1 MTDWFFWPW
10 LLLLASAFTSATL
23 LPGSSEVVM
32 AGMWWH
38 GFTPILLWAVATF
51 GNVLGSCVNWWL
63 GLQALRFSDRRWF
76 PVKPPQMARA
86 EHWFG
91 RFGTPAL
98 LLSSLPIVGDPL
110 TIVAGV
116 MRMRLPLF
124 MLMVF
129 VAKGGRYA
137 VLLLA
142 ADQLLPMPAA

>member
-63 GLQALRFSDRRWF
+63 GLQALRFSDRPWF

>member
-1 MTDWFFWPW
+1 VSDWFFWPW

-23 LPGSSEVVM
+23 LHGSSEVVM

-63 GLQALRFSDRRWF
+63 GAQALRFSDRPWF

-110 TIVAGV
+110 TIVAGA

-124 MLMVF
+124 VLMMF
-129 VAKGGRYA
+129 IAKGGRYA

-142 ADQLLPMPAA
+142 ADQLLPMPTT

>member
-1 MTDWFFWPW
+1 MTDWFIWPW
-10 LLLLASAFTSATL
+10 LLLLVSAFTSATL

-38 GFTPILLWAVATF
+38 GFTPVLLWGVATF

-63 GLQALRFSDRRWF
+63 GSQALRFSDRSWF
-76 PVKPPQMARA
+76 PVKAPQMARA
-86 EHWFG
+86 QQWFG

-124 MLMVF
+124 VLMVF

-142 ADQLLPMPAA
+142 ADQLLPLPAG

>member
-10 LLLLASAFTSATL
+10 LLLLASAFTSATI

-38 GFTPILLWAVATF
+38 GFTPLLLWVVATF

-63 GLQALRFSDRRWF
+63 GSQALRFSDRKWF

-98 LLSSLPIVGDPL
+98 LLSALPVVGDPL

-116 MRMRLPLF
+116 MRMRLSLF
-124 MLMVF
+124 VLMVF
-129 VAKGGRYA
+129 IAKGGRYA

-142 ADQLLPMPAA
+142 ADQLLPMPAV